1 MLAMLLLSEGG
12 EGINTSLQGLL
23 FAGIA
28 FFLLMVIVGWLTSS
42 RKQEQA
48 EAGHEAGNSEK

>member
-1 MLAMLLLSEGG
+1 MHALLLLSEGG
-12 EGINTSLQGLL
+12 GDPNTSLQGLL

-48 EAGHEAGNSEK
+48 EAGHEADNP